1 MLAKGNVLPVK
12 DPNSGFYLIRHPN
25 LKRVDND
32 ITFDEEKNRNEGYD
46 NELRKGAVDCI
57 SQNLEYNYAIVKLP
71 AKI

>member
-32 ITFDEEKNRNEGYD
+32 ITFDEEKNQNEGYD
-46 NELRKGAVDCI
+46 NELLTVF
-57 SQNLEYNYAIVKLP
+57 L
-71 AKI
+71 KILNTTMQ